1 MKVTSNKIKYG
12 LYLGLAAAITA
23 CGGDGGNGN
32 LPGISDFILSQFEII
47 TPQNGSSGACLFPN
61 IQVRVEKKTGL
72 CNHAD
77 KVNQFL
83 RLRLKDEVDAWEL
96 VPGFVSVDSGS
107 QAEADSCIIET
118 SAKNNLLPEQ
128 DWIIEKAIKNAG
140 SVTFDPASA
149 IKFSTGTFDEN
160 KACPGNLAISP
171 NGETWIETNLLSIGA
186 YDAQGDLQFKNE
198 FGDLGEIVLQAA
210 IQGGLQGALGLGS
223 TSGYQTE
230 VAFNST
236 VDNFGLS
243 SRVLVYRVTSVL
255 ELFDGFLRKITG
267 EPFDPATDLQLF
279 SGTSQLTG
287 CASGG
292 GDCIYVNPNNHRV
305 VRIDTP
311 PGGWEPGAYLA
322 IVSQKM
328 RSETGRFL
336 NNTYYNMFVIQQ

>member
-1 MKVTSNKIKYG
+1 MKATSNKIKYG
-12 LYLGLAAAITA
+12 LYLGLVAVITA
-23 CGGDGGNGN
+23 CGGDGGNGD
-32 LPGISDFILSQFEII
+32 LPGISDFVLSQFEIL
-47 TPQNGSSGACLFPN
+47 TPQNGSAGACLFPK

-77 KVNQFL
+77 KVNEFL

-96 VPGFVSVDSGS
+96 VPGFVSVDSES

-140 SVTFDPASA
+140 SVTFDAASA
-149 IKFSTGTFDEN
+149 IRFTTGTFDEN

-171 NGETWIETNLLSIGA
+171 NGETWIETDLLNIGT
-186 YDAQGDLQFKNE
+186 YDAQGDLAFQDE
-198 FGDLGEIVLQAA
+198 MGDLGQIVLQAA

-230 VAFNST
+230 VAFNSK
-236 VDNFGLS
+236 VDTFGLS
-243 SRVLVYRVTSVL
+243 SRILVYRVKSAL
-255 ELFDGFLRKITG
+255 ELISGVLQKLNG
-267 EPFDPATDLQLF
+267 EPFDPQTDLQLF
-279 SGTSQLTG
+279 SGTSYLTG

-292 GDCIYVNPNNHRV
+292 GDCIYVNPNNQRV
-305 VRIDTP
+305 VRIDAP